1 MYCIFFALQSCS
13 QMDFLFIS
21 DGRLGRDRFVS
32 PFQNCVLAKN
42 PQPLTFT
49 FLLYII
55 HSLGGQRSTETRE
68 REKRGKG
75 RGDESIGSRCAL
87 IVVLLELMDEC
98 CYQKARN
105 VCLLTNYFNLLRIKQ
120 KNNGIISVENP
131 NFKSVFMIVFVKR
144 VRFFEIRDYQRQ
156 IGK

>member
-105 VCLLTNYFNLLRIKQ
+105 VCLLTTILIFYEQSRKIMESFLQ
-120 KNNGIISVENP
+120 KI
-131 NFKSVFMIVFVKR
+131 
-144 VRFFEIRDYQRQ
+144 Q
-156 IGK
+156 IGFYDCFCKESQIF